1 MSSFPLLFIHCYDTS
16 HTVCPNYG
24 FCVLKIHQSWE
35 NLFESGHVHKKY
47 TQTLQLRSKYLR
59 LPSGD
64 SVRVV
69 TLLFLFCKRAQA
81 VLYDFNLISLNQC

>member
-1 MSSFPLLFIHCYDTS
+1 MSSFPSLFIHCYDTS

-24 FCVLKIHQSWE
+24 FCVLKSTS
-35 NLFESGHVHKKY
+35 LGRTFLRVDMYKKY

-81 VLYDFNLISLNQC
+81 VLYDFNSDQS